1 MNDVGLNVNSGF
13 LVSND
18 DDNNNNNNNN
28 SNTANNRI
36 QLFEKNKQQK
46 FH

>member
-36 QLFEKNKQQK
+36 QLFEKN
-46 FH
+46 